1 MKGVKGW
8 VMLAALAIIGTSLA
22 ACASSPEKRSA
33 GTYLDDK
40 TISAKVKTDLAED
53 PITKASEIE
62 VTTFNGVV
70 ELSGFVSTK
79 ESIKRAED
87 IASHVK
93 GVKSVENNLILR
105 SETVPPPEQAPPTEQ
120 TP

>member
-1 MKGVKGW
+1 MKSIKGLAMLIVFAIMGV
-8 VMLAALAIIGTSLA
+8 SLA
-22 ACASSPEKRSA
+22 ACASSAERRSA
-33 GTYLDDK
+33 GKYLDDK

-53 PITKASEIE
+53 PVTKASEID

-70 ELSGFVSTK
+70 QLSGFVSTR
-79 ESIKRAED
+79 ESVKRAEE
-87 IASHVK
+87 IARNVK

-105 SETVPPPEQAPPTEQ
+105 STTAPPAP

>member
-8 VMLAALAIIGTSLA
+8 VMLIALVIIGTSLA
-22 ACASSPEKRSA
+22 ACASSAEKRSA
-33 GTYLDDK
+33 GEYLDDK

-53 PITKASEIE
+53 PITKASEID
-62 VTTFNGVV
+62 VTTYNGVV

-87 IASHVK
+87 IARNVK

-105 SETVPPPEQAPPTEQ
+105 SETAPPPEQ